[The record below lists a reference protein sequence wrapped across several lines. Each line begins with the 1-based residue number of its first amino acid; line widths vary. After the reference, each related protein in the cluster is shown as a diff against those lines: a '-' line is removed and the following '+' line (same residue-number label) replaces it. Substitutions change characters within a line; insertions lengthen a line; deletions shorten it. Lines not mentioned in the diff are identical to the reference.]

1 METNII
7 ETMIEKNT
15 PFAVIQYFTS
25 LKTDPETQ
33 NKEYEIMYVRKEL
46 VPKLID
52 GKPVME
58 NGKQVKVK
66 KKVIKYQRIEGDLLR
81 YFVNNVRHFKQ
92 CVNDINGRVYEYNG
106 FKSFVIKNVEEDY
119 R

>member
-33 NKEYEIMYVRKEL
+33 NKVYEIMYVRKEL

-52 GKPVME
+52 GKPIKE
-58 NGKQVKVK
+58 NGKIVKVK
-66 KKVIKYQRIEGDLLR
+66 ENVIKYQHIEGELLR
-81 YFVNNVRHFKQ
+81 YFINNVHHFKKHID
-92 CVNDINGRVYEYNG
+92 DINGKVYEYNG
-106 FKSFVIKNVEEDY
+106 FKSFVIKKVKEEY